1 MDPKIENKNDHT
13 DRKRWLKNENGK
25 KWEWKREKIEAHK
38 RMSWKMRMKT
48 NRKQENEMER
58 WQKKWEK
65 WVTWMNENKWNEM
78 KNVWDEINNKWNYW
92 KKEQRKI

>member
-1 MDPKIENKNDHT
+1 MDPKIENENDHT

-38 RMSWKMRMKT
+38 RMSWKMSMKT

-58 WQKKWEK
+58 WQKSE
-65 WVTWMNENKWNEM
+65 WNE
-78 KNVWDEINNKWNYW
+78 WDEWMITSEMKW
-92 KKEQRKI
+92 KMCEMK